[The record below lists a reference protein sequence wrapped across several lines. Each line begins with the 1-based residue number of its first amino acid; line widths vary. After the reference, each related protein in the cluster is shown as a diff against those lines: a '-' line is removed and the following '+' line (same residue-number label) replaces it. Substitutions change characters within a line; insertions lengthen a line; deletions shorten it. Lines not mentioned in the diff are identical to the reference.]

1 MVMHFCPDCGTT
13 LAGPRKFC
21 KVCRLSFSDSIG
33 VSDSM
38 PVIVKNTD
46 ANSVKESDNSG
57 NALALFA
64 IGAGLF
70 LFSLIL
76 VTPIFFAGIFIMIFI
91 SLIFMGVMI
100 YYQMFK
106 GGRW

>member
-33 VSDSM
+33 VSNNM
-38 PVIVKNTD
+38 PVVIKNTD
-46 ANSVKESDNSG
+46 ADSVKVNDSSG
-57 NALALFA
+57 TALSLFA

-70 LFSLIL
+70 FFSILL
-76 VTPIFFAGIFIMIFI
+76 VTPIFFFGFFVMIFSTFIFI
-91 SLIFMGVMI
+91 GVTF
-100 YYQMFK
+100 YYHFYK
-106 GGRW
+106 GGQW

>member
-33 VSDSM
+33 VSNNM
-38 PVIVKNTD
+38 PVVIKNTD
-46 ANSVKESDNSG
+46 ADSVKVNDSSG
-57 NALALFA
+57 TALSLFA

-70 LFSLIL
+70 FFSLIL
-76 VTPIFFAGIFIMIFI
+76 ITPIFFAGIFIMIFI

-100 YYQMFK
+100 YYDMFK